1 MDTRG
6 RPMLTVAALKAR
18 RARGKRGRL
27 VLNTHAER
35 QYVPSSEALRP
46 RPSNVTISLGES

>member
-1 MDTRG
+1 VDTRG

-46 RPSNVTISLGES
+46 RPSNVTISLGEN